1 MCFLLYGS
9 QITRKS
15 VLKIGPV
22 FIKSH
27 EQLSNTY
34 RYQDTL
40 LRTAL
45 KK

>member
-1 MCFLLYGS
+1 MYFLLYGS
-9 QITRKS
+9 QIIRKS
-15 VLKIGPV
+15 VLKIRPV

-27 EQLSNTY
+27 AQLSSTY